1 MENKSGSIIEDH
13 STLKLIW
20 TNHRSKLLVLL
31 IVEQKLFVERKLE
44 ISVSLALM
52 NGFGG
57 ILKERKKEI

>member
-1 MENKSGSIIEDH
+1 MDKLQNIKKTNKGTYSGSKIGDH

-44 ISVSLALM
+44 ISVSLA
-52 NGFGG
+52 
-57 ILKERKKEI
+57 